1 MIRVSLIAA
10 VAACAVLVDASA
22 GAQPACAPRAQILG
36 WLGSAYREAPV
47 AAGVTA
53 GGELVEVLARPDG
66 RTWTIII
73 TSPTGRTCLMAAGEG
88 WQRRDPTKED
98 PKI

>member
-1 MIRVSLIAA
+1 MTRVSFIAA
-10 VAACAVLVDASA
+10 AIACALLVAAAAW
-22 GAQPACAPRAQILG
+22 AQPACAPRDQILG
-36 WLGSAYREAPV
+36 WLASAYREAPV

-73 TSPTGRTCLMAAGEG
+73 TTPKGLSCLVAAGEG
-88 WQRRDPTKED
+88 WRAVDRVPVDPET
-98 PKI
+98 

>member
-10 VAACAVLVDASA
+10 AVACAVLMTAAA
-22 GAQPACAPRAQILG
+22 GAQSACAPRDQILG
-36 WLGSAYREAPV
+36 WLASAYREAPV

-73 TSPTGRTCLMAAGEG
+73 TSPGGRTCLMAAGEG
-88 WQRRDPTKED
+88 WQRRDPAKED